1 MQQNVSHSR
10 QDEWWH
16 VADEESSR
24 ALARIAGQLATRT
37 LLSRG
42 TTSAGLACRVSLVCV
57 NRLVILDHKLGVA
70 EREWAENPTLYQR
83 ELAQETAM
91 YPPWLLGWEIP
102 ERRTGMSVAIRYV
115 SPEEINALG
124 FVHVNRTF
132 SQKICRR

>member
-1 MQQNVSHSR
+1 
-10 QDEWWH
+10 
-16 VADEESSR
+16 
-24 ALARIAGQLATRT
+24 
-37 LLSRG
+37 
-42 TTSAGLACRVSLVCV
+42 V

-124 FVHVNRTF
+124 FVHVKSDVQPKNLQKVIAQL
-132 SQKICRR
+132 SQVLALLCELDSIPRSAPHFA